1 VNFLYNEPWHP
12 HHATATS
19 NNMVLTYDV
28 AGNLSTYYENE
39 PNGFSRVFSYNRD
52 GRLSIV
58 RDSDNGATG
67 IVDVR
72 HVYDPAGSQAMRV
85 ATTNDWQ
92 TFTTTVYLSNFY
104 EKIGSEF
111 KKYIYL
117 GGIRIAEWRSDGTKY
132 FYVGDHLNGLNV
144 VTNEAKQVVQRLEYK
159 PYGGASQ
166 TMSANFPASFQ
177 FAGNWKDPL
186 SGLYNYG
193 ARFYYPELGRFVS
206 VDPAMP
212 DPLDFRE
219 LNPYGYAR
227 GNPVSF
233 VDIGG
238 YRTAWPEITGIAV
251 GIAASFIPGCAGPC
265 AGFIGGAVSGAL
277 SARET
282 QSDPMQGAVMGATIG
297 AITGGIMD
305 AAMAPP
311 ATAPAS
317 APAAEAAPA
326 AAVEAATD
334 VGASVADAAA
344 QSGGAHLTQSTS
356 AALQRAIAAGHEL
369 TLGSGLEATVK
380 VVAQA
385 PRSALTTAVAGVSA
399 AAPAIT
405 ADYLARYVEAVMRAN
420 AAIQRKDYDSVTVRA
435 NTDATKA
442 INEATPE
449 ALIEVSAEILGH
461 IFETMLLPLGSLDL
475 GGLDRHLVA
484 DLPGWEPAQASTFEY
499 PDSIKEQ
506 IMELGRSRMVGEAH
520 LVYRI
525 EGMING
531 TTGMFQV
538 EFYVPSATI
547 GEVSRVSF
555 TPGATRVTM
564 PY

>member
-1 VNFLYNEPWHP
+1 
-12 HHATATS
+12 
-19 NNMVLTYDV
+19 
-28 AGNLSTYYENE
+28 
-39 PNGFSRVFSYNRD
+39 
-52 GRLSIV
+52 
-58 RDSDNGATG
+58 
-67 IVDVR
+67 
-72 HVYDPAGSQAMRV
+72 
-85 ATTNDWQ
+85 
-92 TFTTTVYLSNFY
+92 
-104 EKIGSEF
+104 
-111 KKYIYL
+111 
-117 GGIRIAEWRSDGTKY
+117 
-132 FYVGDHLNGLNV
+132 
-144 VTNEAKQVVQRLEYK
+144 
-159 PYGGASQ
+159 
-166 TMSANFPASFQ
+166 
-177 FAGNWKDPL
+177 
-186 SGLYNYG
+186 
-193 ARFYYPELGRFVS
+193 
-206 VDPAMP
+206 
-212 DPLDFRE
+212 
-219 LNPYGYAR
+219 
-227 GNPVSF
+227 
-233 VDIGG
+233 G
-238 YRTAWPEITGIAV
+238 YRTAWPEIAGITV

-326 AAVEAATD
+326 AAVEAATE

-449 ALIEVSAEILGH
+449 TLIEVSAEILGH
-461 IFETMLLPLGSLDL
+461 IFETILLPLGSLDL

-555 TPGATRVTM
+555 TSGATRVTM